1 MFSLIPKSITI
12 LVLIFELKENST
24 ILQLFVGMMPLNS

>member
-12 LVLIFELKENST
+12 LVLIFEFKENST
-24 ILQLFVGMMPLNS
+24 ILQFFVGMMPLSS